1 MAKRSV
7 SFLVVLLAAGCG
19 AAAHAGGKAYT
30 ATACP
35 SSKAKSAAKSHIACA
50 KPQKA
55 ASHPAKKIAPKTA
68 LHDKPQPRPAKQTKA
83 ATRRLL
89 APAHPAHVVGEAV
102 DPVSLPA
109 VPLEGDG
116 GENLRLFFRRLR
128 QLESRR
134 EAETLRLL
142 ENRRE
147 AEKPRVQETG
157 EGGERVRIMQIG
169 DSHTAGDYFSHTLR
183 TAFQQRFAD
192 GGPGWLRP
200 GGLKNYRSAQVAY
213 QQSPVWQIFDSR
225 TDKQRQFSLGGFV
238 AATDLADASLSYQL
252 HNGPAPTPSF
262 IELTWQGG
270 PEAGRVALLADG
282 ETVGLLQTGSPYQG
296 WQNTRV
302 ELKTLPH
309 ALALK
314 TLDNKPVQLAG
325 LAVEYNRQG
334 VVLDSIGTNGA
345 QVSILGRWDSAALSQ
360 QLAHRNPA
368 LVILGYGT
376 NEAYDPHFDTEQLRQ
391 NLQRTAG
398 MLRASLPQAAV
409 LLLAPPDSMRENDC
423 GGTTHNKLAQVRQVQ
438 RQIARENRWL
448 YWDWSALMGGRC
460 GIARWEKQQLA
471 RADHVHMTP
480 RGYSLSAQALFE
492 ALMARYQQFVAAHE
506 RSLHKV

>member
-1 MAKRSV
+1 MAKRFV
-7 SFLVVLLAAGCG
+7 SLPIIITLLAAGWG
-19 AAAHAGGKAYT
+19 SAHAGGKSPT

-35 SSKAKSAAKSHIACA
+35 PSKTKSQAKSKSRATCA
-50 KPQKA
+50 TPQKTA
-55 ASHPAKKIAPKTA
+55 HPGKKTSPKTA
-68 LHDKPQPRPAKQTKA
+68 LHPKHKAQPSHIHTKPAPVRRRAIAVPAHTA
-83 ATRRLL
+83 SDAE
-89 APAHPAHVVGEAV
+89 APA
-102 DPVSLPA
+102 SLPA

-128 QLESRR
+128 QLET
-134 EAETLRLL
+134 AE
-142 ENRRE
+142 N
-147 AEKPRVQETG
+147 
-157 EGGERVRIMQIG
+157 GERVRIMQIG
-169 DSHTAGDYFSHTLR
+169 DSHTAGDYFSHALR

-238 AATDLADASLSYQL
+238 AATDLADANLSYQL
-252 HNGPAPTPSF
+252 HTEPAAAPSF

-270 PEAGRVALLADG
+270 PDAGRVAVLADG
-282 ETVGLLQTGSPYQG
+282 ETVGLLQTGTPSYG
-296 WQNTRV
+296 WLNTRV
-302 ELKTLPH
+302 DLKTMPH

-325 LAVEYNRQG
+325 VTVEYNRQG

-345 QVSILGRWDSAALSQ
+345 QLSILGRWDGTALRQ

-368 LVILGYGT
+368 LIILGYGT
-376 NEAYDPHFDTEQLRQ
+376 NEAYDPHFAAEQLRQ
-391 NLQRTAG
+391 NLQQTAW
-398 MLRASLPQAAV
+398 MLRNSLPHAAV

-423 GGTTHNKLAQVRQVQ
+423 GGAAQQKLAQVRQVQ
-438 RQIARENRWL
+438 RQMARENHWL

-471 RADHVHMTP
+471 RTDHVHMTP
-480 RGYSLSAQALFE
+480 RGYVLSAQALFD
-492 ALMARYQQFVAAHE
+492 ALMARYQQFVDAAQE